1 MAPVTDT
8 HWAGDDRARRR
19 YERMK
24 GKAAGE
30 YGQEAARLRERAD
43 FLDVYDYFLRLA
55 EEPFSAAA
63 LSQRVGAPLAG
74 LFCLQAPLEIFLA
87 LGLHPVRLCAG
98 SQIAQQAAASSL
110 PVLMCPMLKSF
121 VGHTLLYEND
131 FRSFQTVVLPTTCDW
146 VVKIPEIMGEDL
158 SALHYMEL
166 PHYRDT
172 EKARIAWREEVFSLV
187 AALEEKTGKKLTASS
202 LRAAVETLTEVWGIF
217 GALLNLRRKGV
228 LPGIWVLLLANTF
241 LLDRLPVWTDHLR
254 RVLQTLQDRPAA
266 PVPAGIFMAGSPIVF
281 PNFKMLEI
289 IEQAGMA
296 AIADDLCTSERI
308 FPGGVAYRDTSRD
321 GLLRSLAERYHT
333 GCICPTFID
342 NDRRVNNIFLA
353 AETAP
358 IRGVVYH
365 LLKGCHPYDIEAIT
379 VERRLRESGLKFI
392 KIETDYG
399 REDSQNIATRLEAFR
414 QTLE

>member
-1 MAPVTDT
+1 MAET
-8 HWAGDDRARRR
+8 HLAGDDRARRR
-19 YERMK
+19 TERMK

-30 YGQEAARLRERAD
+30 YRQEAARLRERAD

-74 LFCLQAPLEIFLA
+74 LFCLQTPLEIFLA

-131 FRSFQTVVLPTTCDW
+131 FRAFQTVVLPTTCDW

-172 EKARIAWREEVFSLV
+172 EKARIAWREEVAALV
-187 AALEEKTGKKLTASS
+187 RTLEEKTGRKLTASN
-202 LRAAVETLTEVWGIF
+202 LRAAVGTLTEVWALW
-217 GALLNLRRKGV
+217 GALLDLRRKGV
-228 LPGIWVLLLANTF
+228 LPGIWILLLANTF
-241 LLDRLPVWTDHLR
+241 MLDRLDVWTEHLR
-254 RVLQTLQDRPAA
+254 RVLRAVEERGA
-266 PVPAGIFMAGSPIVF
+266 SPVSAGIFVAGSPSVF

-308 FPGGVAYRDTSRD
+308 FPGGVAFGEPSRD
-321 GLLRSLAERYHT
+321 GLLRALSERYHT
-333 GCICPTFID
+333 ACLCPTFID

-365 LLKGCHPYDIEAIT
+365 LLKGCHPYDMEAIT

-414 QTLE
+414 QTLD

>member
-1 MAPVTDT
+1 MADT
-8 HWAGDDRARRR
+8 LLAGDERARRR

-30 YGQEAARLRERAD
+30 YRQEAGRLRERAD
-43 FLDVYDYFLRLA
+43 FLDVYEYFLQLA

-121 VGHTLLYEND
+121 VGHTLLYENS

-166 PHYRDT
+166 PHYRDR
-172 EKARIAWREEVFSLV
+172 EKARMAWREEVFSLV
-187 AALEEKTGKKLTASS
+187 EMLEEKTGRKLTAAS
-202 LRAAVETLTEVWGIF
+202 LRGAVEMMTEIWAIW
-217 GALLNLRRKGV
+217 GALLELRRRGV
-228 LPGIWVLLLANTF
+228 LPGIWYLLLANTF
-241 LLDRLPVWTDHLR
+241 MLDRLTVWREHLR
-254 RVLQTLQDRPAA
+254 RVLQALQDRPA
-266 PVPAGIFMAGSPIVF
+266 PSVSAGIFMAGSPIVF

-321 GLLRSLAERYHT
+321 GLLRALSERYHT
-333 GCICPTFID
+333 ACICPTFID

-358 IRGVVYH
+358 IRGVIYH

-414 QTLE
+414 QTLD

>member
-1 MAPVTDT
+1 MAETLLASDE
-8 HWAGDDRARRR
+8 RARRR
-19 YERMK
+19 LARMK

-30 YGQEAARLRERAD
+30 YGQAAARLRERAD
-43 FLDVYDYFLRLA
+43 FVDAYDYFLRLA

-63 LSQRVGAPLAG
+63 LRERVDAPLAG

-98 SQIAQQAAASSL
+98 SQIAQQAAAASL

-121 VGHTLLYEND
+121 VGHTLLYENA
-131 FRSFQTVVLPTTCDW
+131 FRTFQTVVLPTTCDW

-166 PHYRDT
+166 PHYKDT
-172 EKARIAWREEVFSLV
+172 EKARTVWCDEVFSLV
-187 AALEEKTGKKLTASS
+187 AALEEKTGRKLTVSA
-202 LRAAVETLTEVWGIF
+202 LRGAVATMMETWALW
-217 GALLNLRRKGV
+217 GALLDLRRSGV
-228 LPGIWVLLLANTF
+228 LPGIWYLLLANTF
-241 LLDRLPVWTDHLR
+241 MLDRLDVWVENLR
-254 RVLQTLQDRPAA
+254 RVLNALADRPAA
-266 PVPAGIFMAGSPIVF
+266 PFSAGIFMAGSPIVF

-296 AIADDLCTSERI
+296 PIADDLCTSERI
-308 FPGGVAYRDTSRD
+308 FPGGVAFGDTSRD
-321 GLLRSLAERYHT
+321 GLLRALSERYHT
-333 GCICPTFID
+333 ACICPTFID

-353 AETAP
+353 AETSP

-379 VERRLRESGLKFI
+379 IERRLRESGLKFI

-414 QTLE
+414 QTLD

>member
-1 MAPVTDT
+1 MTDT
-8 HWAGDDRARRR
+8 HLAGDDRARRR
-19 YERMK
+19 CERMK
-24 GKAAGE
+24 GKAAGD

-43 FLDVYDYFLRLA
+43 FLDVYDYFLRLL
-55 EEPFSAAA
+55 ETPFSAAA
-63 LSQRVGAPLAG
+63 LSERVGAPLAG
-74 LFCLQAPLEIFLA
+74 LFCLQAPLELFLA

-131 FRSFQTVVLPTTCDW
+131 FRAFQTVVLPTTCDW

-158 SALHYMEL
+158 STLHYMEL

-187 AALEEKTGKKLTASS
+187 AALEEKTEKKLTASN
-202 LRAAVETLTEVWGIF
+202 LRAAVETLTEVWAIW
-217 GALLNLRRKGV
+217 GALLDLRRRGV

-241 LLDRLPVWTDHLR
+241 LLDRLSVWTDHLR
-254 RVLQTLQDRPAA
+254 RVLQAFQDRPAA

-321 GLLRSLAERYHT
+321 GLLRALSERYHT
-333 GCICPTFID
+333 ACICPTFID